1 MKLWRKIEQIVDKI
15 NTEPEA
21 GRNFL
26 TGVLML
32 GGIGVFFCL
41 VWFGLMVAAGMP
53 LWALIF
59 DSAIILFCVWAIVK
73 GVIPMSKEAFK
84 QIDEKEK
91 KQKEHE

>member
-1 MKLWRKIEQIVDKI
+1 MKIWKKIEQIVDKI
-15 NTEPEA
+15 NTDPET
-21 GRNFL
+21 GRTFL
-26 TGVLML
+26 INVLTL
-32 GGIGVFFCL
+32 GGIGILFCL
-41 VWFGLMVAAGMP
+41 VWFGLMVATGMP

-73 GVIPMSKEAFK
+73 GVVPMSKEAFK